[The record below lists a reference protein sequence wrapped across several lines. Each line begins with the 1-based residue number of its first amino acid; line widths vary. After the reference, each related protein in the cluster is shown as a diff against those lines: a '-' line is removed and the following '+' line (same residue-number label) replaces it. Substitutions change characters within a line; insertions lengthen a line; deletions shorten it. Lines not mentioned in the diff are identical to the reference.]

1 MTLRNDQDED
11 EAEVPILK
19 DLDIDMEEIKG
30 NLKSVILFKKFEEKF
45 VKDLD
50 LVGPIAIYLLLAFS
64 QTLVLHVST

>member
-1 MTLRNDQDED
+1 
-11 EAEVPILK
+11 
-19 DLDIDMEEIKG
+19 MEEIKG